1 MSNKFVGPFFYMNS
15 KVVALK
21 IDIDEGEKTGDFIN
35 HPKSHFD
42 FFNEIKIDPL
52 DDYGHYPRGRVV
64 YNSKTRQ
71 FYVYVDRTI
80 IHKKEVIKEL
90 LKIYNLDK
98 DNVII
103 KRDLHYGHDCL
114 WGRYD
119 KIRFIQWIN

>member
-1 MSNKFVGPFFYMNS
+1 MTNKFVGPFFYIDG
-15 KVVALK
+15 KLVALK

-98 DNVII
+98 GAVI
-103 KRDLHYGHDCL
+103 KADSHYTHNNL
-114 WGRYD
+114 WG
-119 KIRFIQWIN
+119 